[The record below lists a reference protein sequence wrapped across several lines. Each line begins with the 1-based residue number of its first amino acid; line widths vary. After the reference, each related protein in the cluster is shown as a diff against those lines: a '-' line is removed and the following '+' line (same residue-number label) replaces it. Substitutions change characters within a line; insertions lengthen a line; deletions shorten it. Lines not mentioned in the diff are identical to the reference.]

1 MNRAT
6 LFQPLEGKKE
16 LIPHKFIAKAT
27 YKGDP
32 LKVLKNV
39 NKYREYTKAPN
50 IMNGAIDY
58 SSRRGVLPCFSINT
72 FVGRN
77 PPKYDKT
84 HGLTPLGGQSR
95 TQAPSVVNKRPLD
108 IPIQIPRSSINAGIN
123 TPIKMIR

>member
-16 LIPHKFIAKAT
+16 LSPYKFIAKAT
-27 YKGDP
+27 FRGDP
-32 LKVLKNV
+32 IRLLKNV

-50 IMNGAIDY
+50 ILNGAIDY

-77 PPKYDKT
+77 PPRYDKT
-84 HGLTPLGGQSR
+84 HGLVPLGGQSR
-95 TQAPSVVNKRPLD
+95 TQAPSVVNKRPLN
-108 IPIQIPRSSINAGIN
+108 IPIAIPRSSINAGIN
-123 TPIKMIR
+123 TPLKIIR